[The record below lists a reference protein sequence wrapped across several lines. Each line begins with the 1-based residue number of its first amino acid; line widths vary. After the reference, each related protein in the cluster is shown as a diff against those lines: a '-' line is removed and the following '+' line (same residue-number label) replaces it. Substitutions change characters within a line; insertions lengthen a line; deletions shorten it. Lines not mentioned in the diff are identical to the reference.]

1 MEENEKEQPSYW
13 LVLGNKDD
21 MSKLTLL
28 GCEDKEVYD
37 RVLNTLPD
45 NEYLVHAYYG
55 VMVDN
60 TESFEAK
67 YRLRSDRQG

>member
-1 MEENEKEQPSYW
+1 MEANNNGHPSYW
-13 LVLGNKDD
+13 LVIGNKDD

-28 GCEDKEVYD
+28 GCEDKEVYEG
-37 RVLNTLPD
+37 VLNTLPG
-45 NEYLVHAYYG
+45 NQYLVHAYYG

-67 YRLRSDRQG
+67 YRLRSDQQG